1 MQARVS
7 GNSGATYLQSR
18 ALVPRGWA
26 NAVKIDR
33 DGKLIGASV
42 SK

>member
-7 GNSGATYLQSR
+7 DNSGAADLQSR

-26 NAVKIDR
+26 NVVKIDR
-33 DGKLIGASV
+33 DGKLIGTSV